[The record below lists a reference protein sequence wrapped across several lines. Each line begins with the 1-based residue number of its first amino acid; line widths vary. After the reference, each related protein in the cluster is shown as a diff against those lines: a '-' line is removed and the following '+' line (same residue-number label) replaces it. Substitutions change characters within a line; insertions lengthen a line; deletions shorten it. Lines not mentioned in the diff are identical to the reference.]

1 MMKAKIQ
8 KIGNSMG
15 VILPKEVL
23 TRMHIG
29 LGDEL
34 NVSEAPGE
42 LKLRVYDDEVARQ
55 VELGLELMREY
66 RNVFKALAQ

>member
-1 MMKAKIQ
+1 MKAKIQ

-23 TRMHIG
+23 ARMHIG

-34 NVSEAPGE
+34 TISETPGE
-42 LKLRVYDDEVARQ
+42 LKLKLYDDEVARQ
-55 VELGLELMREY
+55 VAIGLDLMREH
-66 RNVFKALAQ
+66 RDILKALAQ